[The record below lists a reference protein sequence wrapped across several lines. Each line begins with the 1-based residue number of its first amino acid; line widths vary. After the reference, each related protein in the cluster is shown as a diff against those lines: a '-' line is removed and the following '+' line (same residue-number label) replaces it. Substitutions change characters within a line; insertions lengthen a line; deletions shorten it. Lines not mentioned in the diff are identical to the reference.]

1 MYEQIKE
8 NIENIASNFD
18 NMMKDNCFMKEKI
31 TNFYFPFKFK
41 INFDNCHVAISK
53 NGGLIAICKKAN
65 YLNTQRYNKLNNNVI
80 VMNQNARNIYT
91 IPISWNYN
99 ERWIICFD
107 FTENGKL
114 FGICNDGT
122 IYKFDILTCQ
132 AREQITSDIF
142 KKDKIVKAK
151 FFERGFIALTYFK
164 IFYYVKEF
172 KNIYPIQIFQLTL
185 LEISGDVD
193 FIGIPPSV
201 SSSGKFELI
210 FTNEKGNGVIHVIEQ
225 PKGFN
230 YMISPT
236 EDGSGI
242 KIDGVS
248 VLENNELEPYTNKD
262 NNEIDTNTNVMIENN
277 KNDTIGNIVTMAISP
292 KYKQIAL
299 YNKEGI
305 AYIFSTKFDKKRKEA
320 KFIVNN
326 ELSMEEQNEI
336 NSLINFDNEYQFL
349 FCGEDAVAISGQRF
363 ILISNTLNKTLTYK
377 IEEGEEMRA
386 MTGGIFCKCISEVDG
401 LRFASNNGIFFISKV
416 NSDLYKTCYPFI
428 NSPSK
433 ELLKAYINDLMKDAN
448 SYNEIKNITKDLSK
462 AVSILSNAS
471 ANIFWTEDENAYNK
485 KEIQLLM
492 LKGAQFGKNFIKKEE
507 CFNYDAFVEICRNIR
522 IVNELRNNKKSPIF
536 ITYKE
541 FIEIPNEELIKII
554 MSQLNYK
561 LAFIVSKYLE
571 YNTKKI
577 YQKWACSKIKKLKD
591 FPTKEEQ
598 INLFNNI
605 MGELNKIK
613 KISYIKLAKKAFKYK
628 KNDLGMKFLEL
639 EKSILA
645 KIPHYITHKKWN
657 KALELA
663 YETFDSDIIATVL
676 NEIINYNQI
685 DKEFINQV
693 KDIKNIKFSV
703 IDYIK
708 KNNYI
713 YIENYLDAQEDY
725 EELLLLMLEYFFN
738 SNKISEKKKY
748 IKLAKEYQK
757 KLDKNHVNNKFYLL
771 YLKELENS
779 LVFKKNCID
788 IEGNIIKKNNIEAFD
803 NSIYDCYKQGVKE
816 NKFNWIEG
824 QNKNYEL
831 SPKKMAIM
839 KIRAMAENG
848 KILMVDKM
856 IKESSLKK
864 LNLTPLNMAELYFDY
879 NQYDLAVE
887 YIRQINNADYFD
899 YKVEMLLYMEKYED
913 AIDIIISSKNMDRM
927 PELINE
933 VLMKKPSL
941 KEKVKELC
949 TKYKVNLS

>member
-1 MYEQIKE
+1 MYEHIKE
-8 NIENIASNFD
+8 SIENIASNFD
-18 NMMKDNCFMKEKI
+18 NMIQDVYFMKEKI

-41 INFDNCHVAISK
+41 ISFENCHVAISK
-53 NGGLIAICKKAN
+53 NGGLIAICKKEN
-65 YLNTQRYNKLNNNVI
+65 YLDTQRYNKLNNNVI

-91 IPISWNYN
+91 IPITWNYN

-132 AREQITSDIF
+132 SREQVTSDIF
-142 KKDKIVKAK
+142 KKDKIIKAK

-164 IFYYVKEF
+164 TFYYVKEF
-172 KNIYPIQIFQLTL
+172 KNICPIQIFQLTL
-185 LEISGDVD
+185 LEFSGDVD

-236 EDGSGI
+236 EDGKNI

-248 VLENNELEPYTNKD
+248 VLENNELEPYISKD
-262 NNEIDTNTNVMIENN
+262 NNEIVTSTDEVVENH
-277 KNDTIGNIVTMAISP
+277 KNDTIGNIVSMAISP

-299 YNKEGI
+299 YNREGI
-305 AYIFSTKFDKKRKEA
+305 AYIFSTKFDKKRKES

-326 ELSMEEQNEI
+326 ELSEEEQNEVK
-336 NSLINFDNEYQFL
+336 SLINFDNEYQFL

-363 ILISNTLNKTLTYK
+363 ILISNNLKNTLIYK
-377 IEEGEEMRA
+377 IVEGEEMRA
-386 MTGGIFCKCISEVDG
+386 MQGGIFCKCISEVDG
-401 LRFASNNGIFFISKV
+401 LRFATNEGIFFISKV
-416 NSDLYKTCYPFI
+416 NKDLYKTCYPFI
-428 NSPSK
+428 NSPAK
-433 ELLKAYINDLMKDAN
+433 ELLKAYKNDLMNDAK
-448 SYNEIKNITKDLSK
+448 SYNEIKNISKDLSN

-471 ANIFWTEDENAYNK
+471 ANIFWTEKENTGNK
-485 KEIQLLM
+485 KEIQLFI
-492 LKGAQFGKNFIKKEE
+492 LKAAQLGKNFIKKDE
-507 CFNYDAFVEICRNIR
+507 CFNYDGFVEICRNIR
-522 IVNELRNNKKSPIF
+522 TLNELRNNKISPIF

-541 FIEIPNEELIKII
+541 FTEIASEELIKII
-554 MSQLNYK
+554 MTQLNYK
-561 LAFIVSKYLE
+561 LAFIVSKYFE

-577 YQKWACSKIKKLKD
+577 YQKWACCKIKKLKD
-591 FPTKEEQ
+591 FPSKEEQ
-598 INLFNNI
+598 ISLFNNI
-605 MGELNKIK
+605 MEELNNIK

-645 KIPHYITHKKWN
+645 KIPHYIEHKKWN

-663 YETFDSDIIATVL
+663 YETFDSDIISTVL
-676 NEIINYNQI
+676 NEIVNYNQI
-685 DKEFINQV
+685 DKEFIEQV

-703 IDYIK
+703 IDYLK
-708 KNNYI
+708 KNNSI

-725 EELLLLMLEYFFN
+725 EELILLMLEYFFN

-757 KLDKNHVNNKFYLL
+757 KLDKVHLNKKFYLS
-771 YLKELENS
+771 YLTELENS
-779 LVFKKNCID
+779 LVFKKNCMD
-788 IEGNIIKKNNIEAFD
+788 IERNIFKKNNIEAFD

-816 NKFNWIEG
+816 NQFKWIEG
-824 QNKNYEL
+824 ENKKYEL
-831 SPKKMAIM
+831 SPKKLSII
-839 KIRAMAENG
+839 KIRSMAENG

-856 IKESSLKK
+856 VKESSLKK
-864 LNLTPLNMAELYFDY
+864 LNLTPINLAELYFDY

-887 YIRQINNADYFD
+887 YIRQINNTDYFD

-913 AIDIIISSKNMDRM
+913 AIDIIISSKNMDRI
-927 PELINE
+927 PALINE
-933 VLMKKPSL
+933 ILIKKPNLES
-941 KEKVKELC
+941 KIKELC
-949 TKYKVNLS
+949 TKYKVSLY